1 MWPPPLPTNNI
12 TPHQNKIFWL
22 HPSEDFSEIFTP
34 SRLERG
40 GVHALPKLE
49 GEYMPCLIY
58 VYSIQI
64 FRVLDHSHDHT
75 SLYHCHPKNF
85 LYYALGKEDTTGIC
99 LQRNLKITLS
109 QFHSFAAVSVFSDWQ
124 QNVKQDRK
132 SFITLSK
139 FKFLMCLCLWSLL
152 FLKKCCPQWPYFISK

>member
-1 MWPPPLPTNNI
+1 MWPPPPHPPPTNNI
-12 TPHQNKIFWL
+12 TPHQNKIVWL
-22 HPSEDFSEIFTP
+22 HPSEDFSEIFT
-34 SRLERG
+34 
-40 GVHALPKLE
+40 HALPKLE
-49 GEYMPCLIY
+49 GEYMPFLIY

-75 SLYHCHPKNF
+75 SLYYCHPKFF

-109 QFHSFAAVSVFSDWQ
+109 QFHSFAAVSVFSDWL

-139 FKFLMCLCLWSLL
+139 FKSLMCLCLWSLL
-152 FLKKCCPQWPYFISK
+152 FPKKCGPQWPYFIFN

>member
-1 MWPPPLPTNNI
+1 MFRRKVAGTGGDNDSDKK
-12 TPHQNKIFWL
+12 KIL
-22 HPSEDFSEIFTP
+22 KQLM
-34 SRLERG
+34 RRG
-40 GVHALPKLE
+40 GGGMHALPKLE

-75 SLYHCHPKNF
+75 SLYHCHPKIF

-139 FKFLMCLCLWSLL
+139 FKFLMCLCL
-152 FLKKCCPQWPYFISK
+152 